1 MGQTNRAE
9 VSDIANALIY
19 VTGRGPQEVARR
31 FQRQPQ
37 LSGVKRFARSMLDGS
52 GTPTRS
58 WCSEEWY
65 HGVDTSKAMSL
76 TQFIARTSGTASA
89 SSNTQNVTLQDA
101 LEAFT
106 ANDDPGSAVVPE
118 LPGLGSQ
125 EEVISFRILRNRYK
139 DHAAGPLIKKLY
151 DENSQERAQALA
163 QLKAIVNTGQLGFG
177 WFCWAVPQLTT
188 PRSPASQVLKEIESK
203 TLTAGVIADDATKL
217 YFTDPEPVLTVVK
230 DISHC
235 APTKVYPGDKD
246 FLHRLGLSSLGLDYI
261 KDGVLGRILTGIQ
274 ERIRTNGHA
283 AGAMNRDLYTNKTNG
298 LQKFLQ
304 TPYGYKVN
312 EKAQS
317 DGNHRFAHV
326 GYVPPYFGLALQ
338 IACQTYCL
346 TDEVV
351 QNGPIPL
358 LGTYEE
364 AEASGMAR
372 PPNYDA
378 SPGPLLEKH
387 YKTNAEYFAAEGPQ
401 ALKEINALLDG
412 FRNEVYVHEWVKNNR
427 LNNMEPIIQSWAQ
440 KADVYKRQNF
450 FKKIRRYNRSDVR
463 LSTALGLFSRA
474 LKIGQAHLFS
484 TEAEQRQ
491 DQVDGA
497 LPGIVGNY
505 SMMKGGHLSLV
516 RFLQET
522 QDNVRKGFNM
532 LLGWMAPDVEA
543 FDRQVPSEM
552 ALVMVPAFLLVRG
565 WTADE
570 VKRGLKFLY
579 QEEQDGDGNIRFV
592 PASRGRNI
600 PPKWWTKHHDPADTR
615 RSWDAFVTDQL
626 VLQVVAV
633 NLFSAPQATFLK
645 RIARPLHGMSSG
657 PQLHS
662 DTCQL
667 VVAMIMA
674 LARQAAEGDG
684 NLQFTAKQYIDTAE
698 ALGFSFKDT
707 PVEIPHFDQLSFN
720 NFELVQWPEVADLVG
735 SVLDGVPTPGDPIR
749 SFGRYFLRYQPEN
762 LGSMM
767 TYPKDCKCDVR
778 TARHARSIAALVLG
792 GILNPY
798 SREALVAMCRTYAD
812 YGNQEEIFDE
822 ELLYELERWGLDFTD
837 GDLAN
842 FFKNPTIENYLH
854 LVLPGG
860 PWSSVQLPLTV
871 RETSRLFRKSAD
883 PAVQG

>member
-1 MGQTNRAE
+1 
-9 VSDIANALIY
+9 
-19 VTGRGPQEVARR
+19 
-31 FQRQPQ
+31 
-37 LSGVKRFARSMLDGS
+37 
-52 GTPTRS
+52 
-58 WCSEEWY
+58 
-65 HGVDTSKAMSL
+65 
-76 TQFIARTSGTASA
+76 
-89 SSNTQNVTLQDA
+89 
-101 LEAFT
+101 
-106 ANDDPGSAVVPE
+106 
-118 LPGLGSQ
+118 
-125 EEVISFRILRNRYK
+125 
-139 DHAAGPLIKKLY
+139 
-151 DENSQERAQALA
+151 
-163 QLKAIVNTGQLGFG
+163 
-177 WFCWAVPQLTT
+177 
-188 PRSPASQVLKEIESK
+188 
-203 TLTAGVIADDATKL
+203 
-217 YFTDPEPVLTVVK
+217 
-230 DISHC
+230 
-235 APTKVYPGDKD
+235 
-246 FLHRLGLSSLGLDYI
+246 
-261 KDGVLGRILTGIQ
+261 
-274 ERIRTNGHA
+274 
-283 AGAMNRDLYTNKTNG
+283 
-298 LQKFLQ
+298 
-304 TPYGYKVN
+304 
-312 EKAQS
+312 
-317 DGNHRFAHV
+317 
-326 GYVPPYFGLALQ
+326 
-338 IACQTYCL
+338 
-346 TDEVV
+346 
-351 QNGPIPL
+351 
-358 LGTYEE
+358 
-364 AEASGMAR
+364 
-372 PPNYDA
+372 
-378 SPGPLLEKH
+378 
-387 YKTNAEYFAAEGPQ
+387 
-401 ALKEINALLDG
+401 
-412 FRNEVYVHEWVKNNR
+412 
-427 LNNMEPIIQSWAQ
+427 
-440 KADVYKRQNF
+440 
-450 FKKIRRYNRSDVR
+450 
-463 LSTALGLFSRA
+463 
-474 LKIGQAHLFS
+474 
-484 TEAEQRQ
+484 
-491 DQVDGA
+491 
-497 LPGIVGNY
+497 
-505 SMMKGGHLSLV
+505 
-516 RFLQET
+516 
-522 QDNVRKGFNM
+522 
-532 LLGWMAPDVEA
+532 
-543 FDRQVPSEM
+543 
-552 ALVMVPAFLLVRG
+552 MVPAFLLVRG

-883 PAVQG
+883 PAVQGGERVNSQSTTSARNVGLPSSLTVDSASTSRKDIGNMPEVAESFTERAARCAPSNFGQQPAWLHTSTVQPSARECMMVQTLIPRLSLERMPRRGNQVQSSWGPSHSGLLLGRKRVLRSGTLAGHFGRRMLSISFCRSFLWPMRRSSPISPVTSAGEFDARDSPKHVRQKPQNPKPPNPKPLNPIP